1 MHLDEG
7 QVQELL
13 HGEAAPPVAQ
23 ALREH
28 LSACADCVGRV
39 AEAERQDGEVARL
52 LRLVDHAPPKVDLRT
67 MIARAPAPRAEW
79 RRWAAGLMLAVGLA
93 GAAYAATDTSFRRW
107 IAAALETTGARAA
120 KAPHAQPPAL
130 ASGAGVSGIAVTPGR
145 AFLILF
151 TSEQREGKARL
162 SLTDGPDVTVR
173 TSIGA
178 ATFTSDIGRL
188 LIENAG
194 SSASVDIEIPRA
206 AARVEIQ
213 VAGRRIFLV
222 QRARVT
228 TTAAPD
234 SVEHYQ
240 LPLTAPRP

>member
-13 HGEAAPPVAQ
+13 HGEAAPPVAK

-28 LSACADCVGRV
+28 LAACADCVGRV

-52 LRLVDHAPPKVDLRT
+52 LRLVDHAPPTVDLRT
-67 MIARAPAPRAEW
+67 MIARAPAPQAEW

-93 GAAYAATDTSFRRW
+93 GAAYAAPGTPFRGW
-107 IAAALETTGARAA
+107 VAAALASMGARGAG
-120 KAPHAQPPAL
+120 PPRAQPPAL
-130 ASGAGVSGIAVTPGR
+130 PSVAGVSGIAVAPGR
-145 AFLILF
+145 ALLILF
-151 TSEQREGKARL
+151 TSEQRAGKARL

-206 AARVEIQ
+206 AARVDIQ

-234 SVEHYQ
+234 SADHYQ

>member
-7 QVQELL
+7 QVQALL
-13 HGEAAPPVAQ
+13 HGEAAPPVARV
-23 ALREH
+23 LREH

-52 LRLVDHAPPKVDLRT
+52 LRLVDHAPPKVDVHT
-67 MIARAPAPRAEW
+67 MLARAPAPQAEW

-93 GAAYAATDTSFRRW
+93 GAAYAATDTSFRRR
-107 IAAALETTGARAA
+107 IAAALETSGARGV
-120 KAPHAQPPAL
+120 KAPHAQPPAP
-130 ASGAGVSGIAVTPGR
+130 ASGAGVSVAPGR

-151 TSEQREGKARL
+151 TAEQRDGKARL

-178 ATFTSDIGRL
+178 ATFTSDLGRL

-206 AARVEIQ
+206 AARVEVQ
-213 VAGRRIFLV
+213 VAGRQV
-222 QRARVT
+222 ARPG
-228 TTAAPD
+228 A
-234 SVEHYQ
+234 
-240 LPLTAPRP
+240 